1 MAEFI
6 NNLRVGKLYAVRREA
21 IDRDYKALYRFER
34 HNVEWLSNHFL
45 EEREET
51 RGGALSSLQRFQ
63 VFLRYVGDPGFQTGV
78 GEDIGVHQS
87 TVCKTFASVMQQIVG
102 KAAHWIKFPNDEEAL
117 RLAKRDWQEKYSFPA
132 AIGALDCTHV
142 PIVKPFDHG
151 DEYVN
156 RKNFCSINVMAT
168 CNSKQMFTSVDA
180 SWPGSV
186 HDARIWKNSEI
197 YNVMKE
203 NRAHAVLLGDQ
214 GFGLAPWLMTPFRN
228 PVTVQEQAYN
238 TLHSSER
245 MIIERCF
252 GQVKQRF
259 PILQNKI
266 RLAKDKV
273 PSTIVSCFV
282 LHNAAKLLNDE
293 DFFELEAPAQ
303 PQIINEEEQVT
314 ERGRIRRNEIANAI
328 YNNLHRR
335 I

>member
-1 MAEFI
+1 
-6 NNLRVGKLYAVRREA
+6 
-21 IDRDYKALYRFER
+21 
-34 HNVEWLSNHFL
+34 
-45 EEREET
+45 
-51 RGGALSSLQRFQ
+51 
-63 VFLRYVGDPGFQTGV
+63 
-78 GEDIGVHQS
+78 
-87 TVCKTFASVMQQIVG
+87 
-102 KAAHWIKFPNDEEAL
+102 
-117 RLAKRDWQEKYSFPA
+117 
-132 AIGALDCTHV
+132 
-142 PIVKPFDHG
+142 
-151 DEYVN
+151 
-156 RKNFCSINVMAT
+156 
-168 CNSKQMFTSVDA
+168 MFTSVDA